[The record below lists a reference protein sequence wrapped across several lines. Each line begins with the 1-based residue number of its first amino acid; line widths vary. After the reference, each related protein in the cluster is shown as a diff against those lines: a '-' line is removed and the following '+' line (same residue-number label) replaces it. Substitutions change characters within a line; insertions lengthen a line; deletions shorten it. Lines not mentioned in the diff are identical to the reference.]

1 MMQNYARHE
10 KDDFFAAGCNARPR
24 QTVNLYDLIDRADF
38 VKLPMYRRHASKFG
52 MEHILC
58 TVIPEAESG
67 LVSFISLWRARYE
80 DPYDE
85 GDRAAKQ
92 FLMPHLVEARRQ
104 NSIERLRSVAQ
115 RGEQRQAAAICD
127 PRAVLHECEPEFA
140 ARIAGDFPG
149 WRGPHLPE
157 PIARAVSRSASGA
170 YEGGV
175 NRYDWVPF
183 ENRRFLRARP
193 LSAVDRL
200 SPRER
205 QVATLLIEG
214 CTHKD
219 VAARLGL
226 SPNTARTHIAL
237 LYKRLGVSNKAQMAR
252 MVTEH
257 PEAGAGAGVS
267 SRPTRSRP

>member
-1 MMQNYARHE
+1 MIKDTSNHE
-10 KDDFFAAGCNARPR
+10 TAGIRGLTDDEIEATSGAGILSSIWDAVVSA
-24 QTVNLYDLIDRADF
+24 VN
-38 VKLPMYRRHASKFG
+38 
-52 MEHILC
+52 
-58 TVIPEAESG
+58 TVIDWLG
-67 LVSFISLWRARYE
+67 
-80 DPYDE
+80 
-85 GDRAAKQ
+85 
-92 FLMPHLVEARRQ
+92 
-104 NSIERLRSVAQ
+104 
-115 RGEQRQAAAICD
+115 
-127 PRAVLHECEPEFA
+127 
-140 ARIAGDFPG
+140 GDFPG